1 MTAQIRDRIP
11 NALPPRPGGRTDLH
25 RGSQDLSSGPETSV
39 NWRVIGVSG
48 AIILAFSL
56 WTIFAPAQADQ
67 VMADVVGWLAADLGW
82 VYVVTVASVIL
93 FILYVAFSREGSV
106 RLGPDH
112 SRPQYGFFTWVAM
125 LFAAGVG
132 IDLLFYAVAEPV
144 SQYYNP
150 PTGDGGT
157 PRAAGDAVVWSMF
170 HYGIGGWAM
179 YALLGMAF
187 GYFAYRW
194 NMPLSLRSALYP
206 LIGKRVKG
214 AVGDAAAIV
223 SLLGTIFGV
232 AASMGIGVVLLNVGL
247 EILFGLPQSAG
258 VQIGLIVVAVVMTV
272 AACSSGVDKGI
283 RVVSELNIWIAL
295 IMLVYM
301 LVTGQTAFLLNATV
315 QNIGHFVSSL
325 PGLSLDTLA
334 YQQGGSEWM
343 ASWTLFFWAFWM
355 AWGPFVGLF
364 LARISRG
371 RTLREFV
378 LGAITAPVFFDLLI
392 VAVFGNSA
400 LWRVM
405 HGDDEFGALAV
416 ASPEEGWYALLQTF
430 PGAPLLIGL
439 ATVSGMLFYLT
450 SANSGAMVMSN
461 FSSSVKDPN
470 EDGPKWLRIFWAL
483 LTAVLTIAMLL
494 AGGIGALQHA
504 TLIFALPVSVL
515 VYLVMI
521 SFWKTL
527 RMERA
532 QREGYDAARHSTAVS
547 RVGAGAGSWRRR
559 LSRLR
564 AYPGRKAVARFSAET
579 VEPALSEVAEEL
591 RGQGHDATVTSS
603 QVGVTGIPEHTM
615 VVAMG
620 RDRDFY
626 YQVYPVP
633 TPVPRFGAR
642 TGPGPH
648 DVYYRLV
655 VFSQTG
661 TEGTDLMDRS
671 REQIITDV
679 VDRYEA
685 HLQFLTLAPEG
696 STSSI
701 VPTESGVPD
710 WEADFRR

>member
-1 MTAQIRDRIP
+1 M
-11 NALPPRPGGRTDLH
+11 DLS
-25 RGSQDLSSGPETSV
+25 RGSVDLSHGGETRV
-39 NWRVIGVSG
+39 NWRVMIVSG
-48 AIILAFSL
+48 AIIVAFSV
-56 WTIFAPAQADQ
+56 WTILAPVRADEAMLGLVQ
-67 VMADVVGWLAADLGW
+67 WLATNLGW

-112 SRPQYGFFTWVAM
+112 SRPQYGLFTWVAM

-144 SQYYNP
+144 SQYYTP
-150 PTGDGGT
+150 PTGDGRT
-157 PRAAGDAVVWSMF
+157 PEAAADAVVWSMF

-194 NMPLSLRSALYP
+194 NMPLSIRSALYP
-206 LIGKRVKG
+206 LLGKRVKG
-214 AVGDAAAIV
+214 AVGDAAAVV

-247 EILFGLPQSAG
+247 ELLFGLPQSAG
-258 VQIGLIVVAVVMTV
+258 VQIGLVVVAVIMTI
-272 AACSSGVDKGI
+272 AACASGVDKGI
-283 RVVSELNIWIAL
+283 RIISELNIWMAL
-295 IMLVYM
+295 VMLLYI
-301 LVTGQTAFLLNATV
+301 LATGQTAFLLNATV
-315 QNIGHFVSSL
+315 QNIGQFVSSL
-325 PGLSLDTLA
+325 PGLSLETMA
-334 YQQGGSEWM
+334 YQQDGPEWM

-378 LGAITAPVFFDLLI
+378 IGAITAPVLFDLLI
-392 VAVFGNSA
+392 VTIFGNSA

-405 HGDDEFGALAV
+405 NGDDEFGALAV
-416 ASPEEGWYALLQTF
+416 NSPEEGWYALLQSF

-439 ATVSGMLFYLT
+439 ATISGMLFYLT

-461 FSSSVKDPN
+461 FSSYIRDPG
-470 EDGPKWLRIFWAL
+470 EDGPKWLRIFWAILTAL
-483 LTAVLTIAMLL
+483 LTVAMLL
-494 AGGIGALQHA
+494 AGGIPTLQHA

-515 VYLVMI
+515 VYLVMA

-527 RMERA
+527 RIERA
-532 QREGYDAARHSTAVS
+532 QREGFQAAQRSTAVS
-547 RVGAGAGSWRRR
+547 RVSGGGDLRWRRR

-564 AYPGRKAVARFSAET
+564 AYPGRKNVAQFSSEV
-579 VEPALSEVAEEL
+579 VEPALREVTDELVSE
-591 RGQGHDATVTSS
+591 GYDASLTSS
-603 QVGVTGIPEHTM
+603 HVGLTGIQEHTL

-620 RDRDFY
+620 TDRDFY
-626 YQVYPVP
+626 YQVYPVA
-633 TPVPRFGAR
+633 TPIPRFGPR
-642 TGPGPH
+642 VGPGTT

-671 REQIITDV
+671 TAQIITDV

-685 HLQFLTLAPEG
+685 HLQFLTIAPEG
-696 STSSI
+696 ATGA
-701 VPTESGVPD
+701 VVMPHAGLPD
-710 WEADFRR
+710 WNEDFPVEKH